1 MLTLGIGG
9 CNDKTGMAAW
19 GAGMN
24 KNIAWILA
32 ILFGG
37 AALGTWYLGRDT
49 QTVDPAVIAA
59 DGTAEPASAQTETT
73 TSDTSV
79 ATSPTVAKAGT
90 DNGSD
95 VSDTD
100 TSNTGTQEPSAPDA
114 TVADQTDTETD
125 DSADGSTN
133 TAPVLE
139 TARIDADGAVV
150 IAGRAGAGAQVD
162 ILVDDAVVETVTAD
176 SLGNFVALFDLPK
189 SKVARSLTLRVGSGD
204 GVVYA
209 AQDIIIAPSQIA
221 AVQAIPETAA
231 TAQISATDSDSAL
244 ATQQS
249 DRQTAVVALSQGAAQ
264 TTGQSANAEDTSDST
279 VTAAADAGQ
288 GDDTS
293 AAEQVDQTVADAVSD
308 TGVQD
313 SIQDVARADMS
324 AVAENVQAMENLA
337 ENLQVDTQ
345 TKAEPLNARVSTLD
359 KSAAEPLDD
368 QDVQENDSG
377 AMNETAEISEN
388 ATNAD
393 LQQPVAK
400 SVQTQNASDTEQ
412 AQLDPAPAS
421 DTGTTEQSSTDP
433 QPTVFAADASGVKV
447 LQGAETMPTDQI
459 VMDAISYDIAGGV
472 ILSGRGQ
479 AGAVLQFYLDN
490 ALTQTAQI
498 DAQGYWTQDMS
509 NVAPGVYT
517 LRLDQLDGAG
527 QVSARFETPFKRE
540 DRAALAAAA
549 VQVAQQAVDAAAVAQ
564 DQSADTGAMTT
575 SVPTDTQ
582 PAAVAPV
589 QAITVQPGNTL
600 WGISRARYGQGI
612 LYVRVFDANRDKI
625 RDPDLIYP
633 GQVFVLPSQAQ

>member
-37 AALGTWYLGRDT
+37 AALGTWYWGRDT

-59 DGTAEPASAQTETT
+59 DGTAEPAPAQTETAQTDTT
-73 TSDTSV
+73 TSDTSA
-79 ATSPTVAKAGT
+79 ATSPTLAQAGTENGT

-100 TSNTGTQEPSAPDA
+100 TSNTGTQEPSALDA
-114 TVADQTDTETD
+114 TVADQTNTETD
-125 DSADGSTN
+125 DTADGSTN

-264 TTGQSANAEDTSDST
+264 TTEQSANAEDTSDST

-345 TKAEPLNARVSTLD
+345 NKTEPLN
-359 KSAAEPLDD
+359 D

-459 VMDAISYDIAGGV
+459 VMDAISYDVAGGV

-549 VQVAQQAVDAAAVAQ
+549 AQAAQQAADAAAVAQ

>member
-49 QTVDPAVIAA
+49 QTADPAVIAA

-114 TVADQTDTETD
+114 TVAGQTDTETD
-125 DSADGSTN
+125 DTADGSTN

-249 DRQTAVVALSQGAAQ
+249 DRQTAVVALGQGAAQ
-264 TTGQSANAEDTSDST
+264 TTEQSANAEDTSDST
-279 VTAAADAGQ
+279 VTAAADA
-288 GDDTS
+288 
-293 AAEQVDQTVADAVSD
+293 EQVDQTVADAVSD
-308 TGVQD
+308 AGVQD

-345 TKAEPLNARVSTLD
+345 NKIEPLN
-359 KSAAEPLDD
+359 D

-393 LQQPVAK
+393 LQQPVAEP
-400 SVQTQNASDTEQ
+400 VQTQNASDTEQ
-412 AQLDPAPAS
+412 AQLDPAPAA

-459 VMDAISYDIAGGV
+459 VMDAISYDVAGGV

-527 QVSARFETPFKRE
+527 QVTARFETPFKRE

-549 VQVAQQAVDAAAVAQ
+549 AQVAQQAADAAAVAQ
-564 DQSADTGAMTT
+564 DQSTDTGAMAT

>member
-59 DGTAEPASAQTETT
+59 DGTAEPAPAQTETAQTETT

-100 TSNTGTQEPSAPDA
+100 TSNIGTQEPSAPDA

-264 TTGQSANAEDTSDST
+264 TTEQSANAEGTSDST

-345 TKAEPLNARVSTLD
+345 NKTEPLN
-359 KSAAEPLDD
+359 D

-459 VMDAISYDIAGGV
+459 VMDAISYDVAGGV

-540 DRAALAAAA
+540 DRAAIAAAA
-549 VQVAQQAVDAAAVAQ
+549 AQVAQQAADAAAVAQ

>member
-37 AALGTWYLGRDT
+37 AALGTWYWGRDT

-59 DGTAEPASAQTETT
+59 DGTAEPAPAQTETAQTDTT
-73 TSDTSV
+73 TSDTSA
-79 ATSPTVAKAGT
+79 ATSPTLAQAGTENGT

-100 TSNTGTQEPSAPDA
+100 TSNTGTQEPSALDA
-114 TVADQTDTETD
+114 TVADQTNTETD
-125 DSADGSTN
+125 DTADGSTN

-150 IAGRAGAGAQVD
+150 IAGRAGAGVQVD

-244 ATQQS
+244 AIQQS
-249 DRQTAVVALSQGAAQ
+249 DRQTAMVALSQGAAQ
-264 TTGQSANAEDTSDST
+264 TTEQSANAEDTSDST
-279 VTAAADAGQ
+279 VTVAADAGQ

-313 SIQDVARADMS
+313 SIQDVAR
-324 AVAENVQAMENLA
+324 
-337 ENLQVDTQ
+337 
-345 TKAEPLNARVSTLD
+345 
-359 KSAAEPLDD
+359 
-368 QDVQENDSG
+368 
-377 AMNETAEISEN
+377 
-388 ATNAD
+388 AD

-459 VMDAISYDIAGGV
+459 VMDAISYDVAGGV

-549 VQVAQQAVDAAAVAQ
+549 AQVAQQAADAAAVAQ

>member
-37 AALGTWYLGRDT
+37 AALGTWYLGRDA

-231 TAQISATDSDSAL
+231 TAQISA
-244 ATQQS
+244 
-249 DRQTAVVALSQGAAQ
+249 
-264 TTGQSANAEDTSDST
+264 
-279 VTAAADAGQ
+279 
-288 GDDTS
+288 
-293 AAEQVDQTVADAVSD
+293 AEQVDQTVADAVSD

-313 SIQDVARADMS
+313 SIQDVAQAEMS

-459 VMDAISYDIAGGV
+459 VMDAISYDVAGGV

-549 VQVAQQAVDAAAVAQ
+549 ARVAQQAADAAAVAQ

>member
-49 QTVDPAVIAA
+49 QTADPAVIAA
-59 DGTAEPASAQTETT
+59 DGTAEPAPAQTDTT
-73 TSDTSV
+73 TSDRSA
-79 ATSPTVAKAGT
+79 ATSPTLAQAGTDNGT

-100 TSNTGTQEPSAPDA
+100 RSKTGTQEPSAPDA
-114 TVADQTDTETD
+114 TVAGQTDTETD
-125 DSADGSTN
+125 DTADGSTN

-150 IAGRAGAGAQVD
+150 IAGRAGAGVQVD

-249 DRQTAVVALSQGAAQ
+249 DRQTAVVALGQDAAQ
-264 TTGQSANAEDTSDST
+264 TTEQSANAEGTSDST
-279 VTAAADAGQ
+279 VTAAADAG
-288 GDDTS
+288 
-293 AAEQVDQTVADAVSD
+293 QVDQTVADAVSD

-313 SIQDVARADMS
+313 SIQDVARAEMS
-324 AVAENVQAMENLA
+324 AVAENVQAMDNLA

-345 TKAEPLNARVSTLD
+345 TKTEPLNARVSTLD

-393 LQQPVAK
+393 LQQPVAEP
-400 SVQTQNASDTEQ
+400 VQTQNASDTEQ
-412 AQLDPAPAS
+412 AQLDPAPAA

-447 LQGAETMPTDQI
+447 LQGAETLPTDQI
-459 VMDAISYDIAGGV
+459 VMDAISYDAAGGV

-527 QVSARFETPFKRE
+527 QVTARFETPFKRE
-540 DRAALAAAA
+540 DRVALAAAA
-549 VQVAQQAVDAAAVAQ
+549 AQVAQQAADAAAVAQ
-564 DQSADTGAMTT
+564 DQSADTGAMAT

>member
-37 AALGTWYLGRDT
+37 AALGTWYWGRDT

-59 DGTAEPASAQTETT
+59 DGTAEPAPAQTETAQTDTT
-73 TSDTSV
+73 TSDTSA
-79 ATSPTVAKAGT
+79 ATSPTLAQAGTENGT

-100 TSNTGTQEPSAPDA
+100 TSNTGTQEPSALDA
-114 TVADQTDTETD
+114 TVADQTNTETD
-125 DSADGSTN
+125 DTADGSTN
-133 TAPVLE
+133 TVPVLE

-150 IAGRAGAGAQVD
+150 IAGRAGAGVQVD

-249 DRQTAVVALSQGAAQ
+249 DRQTAVVALGQGAAQ
-264 TTGQSANAEDTSDST
+264 TTEQSANAEDTSDST

-313 SIQDVARADMS
+313 SIQDVAQAEMS

-345 TKAEPLNARVSTLD
+345 TK
-359 KSAAEPLDD
+359 AEPLDD

-400 SVQTQNASDTEQ
+400 PVQTQNTSDTEQ

-447 LQGAETMPTDQI
+447 LQGAETLPTDQI
-459 VMDAISYDIAGGV
+459 VMDAISYDVAGGV

-549 VQVAQQAVDAAAVAQ
+549 AQVAQQAADAAAVAQ

>member
-59 DGTAEPASAQTETT
+59 DGMAEPAPAQTDTT
-73 TSDTSV
+73 TSDTS
-79 ATSPTVAKAGT
+79 ATTSPTLAQAGT

-100 TSNTGTQEPSAPDA
+100 ASNTGTQEPSAPNA
-114 TVADQTDTETD
+114 TVADQTDPNAGNTD
-125 DSADGSTN
+125 EGSTN
-133 TAPVLE
+133 TVPVLE

-150 IAGRAGAGAQVD
+150 IAGRADPGAQVE
-162 ILVDDAVVETVTAD
+162 ILVDDVVVETVTAD
-176 SLGNFVALFDLPK
+176 SMGNFVALFDLPQ
-189 SKVARSLTLRVGSGD
+189 STVARSLTLRVGAGERM
-204 GVVYA
+204 VYA
-209 AQDIIIAPSQIA
+209 PQDIIVAPSQIK
-221 AVQAIPETAA
+221 AVQAIPETTA
-231 TAQISATDSDSAL
+231 TAPISASDSDSAL

-249 DRQTAVVALSQGAAQ
+249 ERQTVVASIVEGGEP
-264 TTGQSANAEDTSDST
+264 TTEQPTK
-279 VTAAADAGQ
+279 V
-288 GDDTS
+288 DDTS
-293 AAEQVDQTVADAVSD
+293 GLTVTDA
-308 TGVQD
+308 TGETGE
-313 SIQDVARADMS
+313 IP
-324 AVAENVQAMENLA
+324 ENTENT
-337 ENLQVDTQ
+337 E
-345 TKAEPLNARVSTLD
+345 
-359 KSAAEPLDD
+359 
-368 QDVQENDSG
+368 
-377 AMNETAEISEN
+377 
-388 ATNAD
+388 NAD
-393 LQQPVAK
+393 LQQPAPAA
-400 SVQTQNASDTEQ
+400 TQDAVDTEQ
-412 AQLDPAPAS
+412 AQMDGVS
-421 DTGTTEQSSTDP
+421 ETDTETPKQSQTDLSP
-433 QPTVFAADASGVKV
+433 SQPTVFAADASGVKV
-447 LQGAETMPTDQI
+447 LQGGETVPTDQI
-459 VMDAISYDIAGGV
+459 VMDAISYDAAGGV

-498 DAQGYWTQDMS
+498 DAQGYWAQDMS
-509 NVAPGVYT
+509 SVAPGIYT

-527 QVSARFETPFKRE
+527 QVTARFETPFKRE

-549 VQVAQQAVDAAAVAQ
+549 AQVAQQAADATAAAQ
-564 DQSADTGAMTT
+564 EQSVDTGTMAI
-575 SVPTDTQ
+575 SEPTAPQST
-582 PAAVAPV
+582 AIAPV

-633 GQVFVLPSQAQ
+633 GQVFVLPSQAE

>member
-37 AALGTWYLGRDT
+37 AALGTWYLGRDA

-231 TAQISATDSDSAL
+231 TAQISA
-244 ATQQS
+244 
-249 DRQTAVVALSQGAAQ
+249 
-264 TTGQSANAEDTSDST
+264 
-279 VTAAADAGQ
+279 
-288 GDDTS
+288 
-293 AAEQVDQTVADAVSD
+293 AEQVDQTVADAVSD

-313 SIQDVARADMS
+313 SIQDVAR
-324 AVAENVQAMENLA
+324 
-337 ENLQVDTQ
+337 
-345 TKAEPLNARVSTLD
+345 
-359 KSAAEPLDD
+359 
-368 QDVQENDSG
+368 
-377 AMNETAEISEN
+377 
-388 ATNAD
+388 AD

-459 VMDAISYDIAGGV
+459 VMDAISYDVAGGV

-549 VQVAQQAVDAAAVAQ
+549 AQVAQQAADAAAVAQ

>member
-37 AALGTWYLGRDT
+37 AALGTWYLGRDA

-79 ATSPTVAKAGT
+79 ATSPTVAQAGT
-90 DNGSD
+90 DNGPDNGSD

-100 TSNTGTQEPSAPDA
+100 TSNTGTQDPSAPDA

-249 DRQTAVVALSQGAAQ
+249 DRQTAVVALGQGAAQ
-264 TTGQSANAEDTSDST
+264 TTEQSANAEGTSDST

-288 GDDTS
+288 
-293 AAEQVDQTVADAVSD
+293 VDQTVADAVSN

-313 SIQDVARADMS
+313 SIQDVAQAEMS

-345 TKAEPLNARVSTLD
+345 TKTEPLNARVSTLD

-393 LQQPVAK
+393 LQQPVAEP
-400 SVQTQNASDTEQ
+400 VQTQNASDTEQ
-412 AQLDPAPAS
+412 AQLDPAPAA

-447 LQGAETMPTDQI
+447 LQGAETLPTDQI
-459 VMDAISYDIAGGV
+459 VMDAISYDVAGGV

-498 DAQGYWTQDMS
+498 DAQGYWTQDLS

-549 VQVAQQAVDAAAVAQ
+549 ARVAQQAADAAAVAQ

>member
-37 AALGTWYLGRDT
+37 AALGTWYLGRDA

-139 TARIDADGAVV
+139 TARIGADGAVV

-231 TAQISATDSDSAL
+231 TAQISA
-244 ATQQS
+244 
-249 DRQTAVVALSQGAAQ
+249 
-264 TTGQSANAEDTSDST
+264 
-279 VTAAADAGQ
+279 
-288 GDDTS
+288 
-293 AAEQVDQTVADAVSD
+293 AEQVDQTVADAVSD

-313 SIQDVARADMS
+313 SIQDVAQAEMS

-459 VMDAISYDIAGGV
+459 VMDAISYDVAGGV

-549 VQVAQQAVDAAAVAQ
+549 AQAAQQAADAAAVAQ

>member
-49 QTVDPAVIAA
+49 QTADPAVIAA
-59 DGTAEPASAQTETT
+59 DGTAEPAPAQTDTT
-73 TSDTSV
+73 TSDRSA
-79 ATSPTVAKAGT
+79 ATSPTLAQAGTDNGT

-100 TSNTGTQEPSAPDA
+100 RSKTGTQEPSAPDA
-114 TVADQTDTETD
+114 TVAGQTDTETD
-125 DSADGSTN
+125 DTADGSTN

-249 DRQTAVVALSQGAAQ
+249 DRQTAVVALGQGAAQ
-264 TTGQSANAEDTSDST
+264 TTEQSANAEDTSDST
-279 VTAAADAGQ
+279 VTAAADA
-288 GDDTS
+288 
-293 AAEQVDQTVADAVSD
+293 EQVDQTVADAVSD
-308 TGVQD
+308 AGVQD
-313 SIQDVARADMS
+313 SIQDVAQAEMS
-324 AVAENVQAMENLA
+324 AVAENVQAMENPA

-345 TKAEPLNARVSTLD
+345 TKAEPVNARVSTLD

-393 LQQPVAK
+393 LQQPVAEP
-400 SVQTQNASDTEQ
+400 VQTQNTSDTEQ
-412 AQLDPAPAS
+412 AQLDPAPAA
-421 DTGTTEQSSTDP
+421 DTGTTEQSPTDP

-447 LQGAETMPTDQI
+447 LQGAETLPTDQI
-459 VMDAISYDIAGGV
+459 VMDAISYDAAGGV

-490 ALTQTAQI
+490 ALIQTSQI

-527 QVSARFETPFKRE
+527 QVTARFETPFKRE

-549 VQVAQQAVDAAAVAQ
+549 AQVAQQAADAAAVAQ
-564 DQSADTGAMTT
+564 DQSTDTGAMAT

>member
-231 TAQISATDSDSAL
+231 TAQISA
-244 ATQQS
+244 
-249 DRQTAVVALSQGAAQ
+249 
-264 TTGQSANAEDTSDST
+264 
-279 VTAAADAGQ
+279 
-288 GDDTS
+288 
-293 AAEQVDQTVADAVSD
+293 AEQVDQTVADAVSD

-345 TKAEPLNARVSTLD
+345 NKTEPLN
-359 KSAAEPLDD
+359 D

-459 VMDAISYDIAGGV
+459 VMDAISYDVAGGV

-549 VQVAQQAVDAAAVAQ
+549 AQVAQQAADAAAVAQ

>member
-59 DGTAEPASAQTETT
+59 DGTAEPAPAQTETAKTDTT
-73 TSDTSV
+73 TSDTSA
-79 ATSPTVAKAGT
+79 ATSPTLAQAGTENGT

-100 TSNTGTQEPSAPDA
+100 TSNTGTQEPSALDA
-114 TVADQTDTETD
+114 TVADQTNTETD
-125 DSADGSTN
+125 DTADGSTN

-150 IAGRAGAGAQVD
+150 IAGRAGAGVQVD

-231 TAQISATDSDSAL
+231 TAQISA
-244 ATQQS
+244 
-249 DRQTAVVALSQGAAQ
+249 
-264 TTGQSANAEDTSDST
+264 
-279 VTAAADAGQ
+279 
-288 GDDTS
+288 
-293 AAEQVDQTVADAVSD
+293 AEQVDQTVADAVSD

-313 SIQDVARADMS
+313 SIQDVAQAEMS

-393 LQQPVAK
+393 LQQPVAEP
-400 SVQTQNASDTEQ
+400 VQTQNASDTEQ

-447 LQGAETMPTDQI
+447 LQGAETLPTDQI
-459 VMDAISYDIAGGV
+459 VMDAISYDVAGGV

-549 VQVAQQAVDAAAVAQ
+549 AQVAQQAADAAAVAQ

>member
-221 AVQAIPETAA
+221 
-231 TAQISATDSDSAL
+231 
-244 ATQQS
+244 
-249 DRQTAVVALSQGAAQ
+249 
-264 TTGQSANAEDTSDST
+264 
-279 VTAAADAGQ
+279 
-288 GDDTS
+288 
-293 AAEQVDQTVADAVSD
+293 EQVDQTVADAVSD

-345 TKAEPLNARVSTLD
+345 TKTEPLN
-359 KSAAEPLDD
+359 D

-459 VMDAISYDIAGGV
+459 VMDAISYDVAGGV

-549 VQVAQQAVDAAAVAQ
+549 AQVAQQAADAAAVAQ

>member
-1 MLTLGIGG
+1 
-9 CNDKTGMAAW
+9 
-19 GAGMN
+19 
-24 KNIAWILA
+24 
-32 ILFGG
+32 
-37 AALGTWYLGRDT
+37 
-49 QTVDPAVIAA
+49 
-59 DGTAEPASAQTETT
+59 
-73 TSDTSV
+73 
-79 ATSPTVAKAGT
+79 
-90 DNGSD
+90 
-95 VSDTD
+95 
-100 TSNTGTQEPSAPDA
+100 
-114 TVADQTDTETD
+114 
-125 DSADGSTN
+125 
-133 TAPVLE
+133 
-139 TARIDADGAVV
+139 
-150 IAGRAGAGAQVD
+150 
-162 ILVDDAVVETVTAD
+162 LVDDAVVETVTAD

-231 TAQISATDSDSAL
+231 TAQISA
-244 ATQQS
+244 
-249 DRQTAVVALSQGAAQ
+249 
-264 TTGQSANAEDTSDST
+264 
-279 VTAAADAGQ
+279 
-288 GDDTS
+288 
-293 AAEQVDQTVADAVSD
+293 AEQVDQTVADAVSD

-313 SIQDVARADMS
+313 SIQDVAQAEMS

-345 TKAEPLNARVSTLD
+345 NKTEPLNARVSTLD
-359 KSAAEPLDD
+359 KSAAEQLDD

-393 LQQPVAK
+393 LQQPVAE
-400 SVQTQNASDTEQ
+400 SFQTQNASDTEQ

-459 VMDAISYDIAGGV
+459 VMDAISYDVAGGV

-549 VQVAQQAVDAAAVAQ
+549 AQVAQQAADAAAVAQ

>member
-221 AVQAIPETAA
+221 
-231 TAQISATDSDSAL
+231 
-244 ATQQS
+244 
-249 DRQTAVVALSQGAAQ
+249 
-264 TTGQSANAEDTSDST
+264 
-279 VTAAADAGQ
+279 
-288 GDDTS
+288 
-293 AAEQVDQTVADAVSD
+293 EQVDQTVADAVSD

-345 TKAEPLNARVSTLD
+345 NKTEPLN
-359 KSAAEPLDD
+359 D

-388 ATNAD
+388 STNAD

-459 VMDAISYDIAGGV
+459 VMDAISYDVAGGV

-490 ALTQTAQI
+490 VLTQTAQI

-549 VQVAQQAVDAAAVAQ
+549 AQVAQQAADAAAVAQ

>member
-221 AVQAIPETAA
+221 
-231 TAQISATDSDSAL
+231 
-244 ATQQS
+244 
-249 DRQTAVVALSQGAAQ
+249 
-264 TTGQSANAEDTSDST
+264 
-279 VTAAADAGQ
+279 
-288 GDDTS
+288 
-293 AAEQVDQTVADAVSD
+293 EQVDQTVADAVSD

-345 TKAEPLNARVSTLD
+345 NKTEPLN
-359 KSAAEPLDD
+359 D

-388 ATNAD
+388 STNAD

-459 VMDAISYDIAGGV
+459 VMDAISYDVAGGV

-549 VQVAQQAVDAAAVAQ
+549 AQVAQQAADAAAVAQ

>member
-221 AVQAIPETAA
+221 
-231 TAQISATDSDSAL
+231 
-244 ATQQS
+244 
-249 DRQTAVVALSQGAAQ
+249 
-264 TTGQSANAEDTSDST
+264 
-279 VTAAADAGQ
+279 
-288 GDDTS
+288 
-293 AAEQVDQTVADAVSD
+293 EQVDQTVADAVSD

-345 TKAEPLNARVSTLD
+345 NKTEPLN
-359 KSAAEPLDD
+359 D

-388 ATNAD
+388 STNAD

-490 ALTQTAQI
+490 VLTQTAQI

-549 VQVAQQAVDAAAVAQ
+549 AQVAQQAADAAAVAQ

>member
-37 AALGTWYLGRDT
+37 AALGTWYLGRDA

-231 TAQISATDSDSAL
+231 TAQISA
-244 ATQQS
+244 
-249 DRQTAVVALSQGAAQ
+249 
-264 TTGQSANAEDTSDST
+264 
-279 VTAAADAGQ
+279 
-288 GDDTS
+288 
-293 AAEQVDQTVADAVSD
+293 AEQVDQTVADAVSD

-345 TKAEPLNARVSTLD
+345 NKTEPLN
-359 KSAAEPLDD
+359 D

-388 ATNAD
+388 STNAD

-459 VMDAISYDIAGGV
+459 VMDAISYDVAGGV

-549 VQVAQQAVDAAAVAQ
+549 AQVAQQAADAAAVAQ

>member
-37 AALGTWYLGRDT
+37 AALGTWYWGRDT

-59 DGTAEPASAQTETT
+59 DATAEPAPAQTETAQTDTT
-73 TSDTSV
+73 TSDTSA
-79 ATSPTVAKAGT
+79 ATSPTLAQAGTENGT

-100 TSNTGTQEPSAPDA
+100 TSNTGTQEPSALDA
-114 TVADQTDTETD
+114 TVADQTNTETD
-125 DSADGSTN
+125 DTADGSTN

-150 IAGRAGAGAQVD
+150 IAGRAGAGVQVD

-249 DRQTAVVALSQGAAQ
+249 DRQTAVVALGQGAAQ
-264 TTGQSANAEDTSDST
+264 TTEQSANAEGTSDST

-313 SIQDVARADMS
+313 SIQDVAQAEMS

-345 TKAEPLNARVSTLD
+345 NKTEPLN
-359 KSAAEPLDD
+359 D

-393 LQQPVAK
+393 LQQPVAEP
-400 SVQTQNASDTEQ
+400 VQTKNASDTEQ

-459 VMDAISYDIAGGV
+459 VMDAISYDVAGGV

-549 VQVAQQAVDAAAVAQ
+549 AQVAQQAADAAAVAQ